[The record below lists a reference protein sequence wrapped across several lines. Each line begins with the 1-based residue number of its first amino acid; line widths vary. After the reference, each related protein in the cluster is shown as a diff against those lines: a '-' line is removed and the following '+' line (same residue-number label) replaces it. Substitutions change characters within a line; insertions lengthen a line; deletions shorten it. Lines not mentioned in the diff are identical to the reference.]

1 MYNTEVLK
9 IEEKLIKERMIKDI
23 KNTVVIK
30 KAADL
35 IKKGEV
41 VAFPTE
47 TVYGLGANALNSN
60 AVEKIFKA
68 KGRPSDNPLIAHI
81 ATKKQ
86 LLSLINTDIPVVAEK
101 LIDTFWPGPL
111 TIIFNKSKIVPDI
124 TTASLQ
130 TVAVRMPSHPVAL
143 ALIKKAQSPLAA
155 PSANSSGLPSPTKAE
170 HVYNDLNGKIPLIVD
185 GGICN
190 IGVEST
196 VIEIIDNHVNIL
208 RPGGITKKMI
218 TNCLGNDFKVTS
230 EINKEVENPR
240 SPGMKY
246 KHYSPNTPLWIIKNE
261 SISKTLKNKKNI
273 QNKKTLL
280 ILTNETIENIKNE
293 QFDFDIENMGSIND
307 LNYIAKNLFNL
318 LRKTDK
324 KNYDLILIEEV
335 PDIDI
340 GEAIMNRL
348 KKAALKIIEKG

>member
-9 IEEKLIKERMIKDI
+9 IEDNLIKDNKISDI

-47 TVYGLGANALNSN
+47 TVYGLGANALNSS

-81 ATKKQ
+81 SNKQ
-86 LLSLINTDIPVVAEK
+86 QLSRLINTNIPEVVER
-101 LIDTFWPGPL
+101 LISKFWPGPL

-124 TTASLQ
+124 TTASLD
-130 TVAVRMPSHPVAL
+130 TVAIRMPSHPVAL
-143 ALIKKAQSPLAA
+143 ALIEEVQSPLAA

-170 HVYNDLNGKIPLIVD
+170 HVYNDLDGKIPLIVD

-196 VIEIIDNHVNIL
+196 VIEIEDRQVNIL
-208 RPGGITKKMI
+208 RPGGITKEMI
-218 TNCLGNDFKVTS
+218 INRIGRDFKVIS
-230 EINKEVENPR
+230 DNNNKVDNPK

-246 KHYSPNTPLWIIKNE
+246 KHYSPQTPLWIIRKKSVK
-261 SISKTLKNKKNI
+261 SIFADDRLSDQKTLF
-273 QNKKTLL
+273 
-280 ILTNETIENIKNE
+280 ILTKETADKINLEEI
-293 QFDFDIENMGSIND
+293 DVDIENMGSINN
-307 LNYIAKNLFNL
+307 LNYIAKHLFNL
-318 LRKTDK
+318 LRDVDK
-324 KNYDLILIEEV
+324 KGYQLILIEEV
-335 PDIDI
+335 PDKDI

-348 KKAALKIIEKG
+348 KKAALKII

>member
-9 IEEKLIKERMIKDI
+9 IENNLIKDNLINDI

-81 ATKKQ
+81 SNKKQ
-86 LLSLINTDIPVVAEK
+86 LLSLVDKEIPVVAEK
-101 LIDTFWPGPL
+101 LIDNFWPGPL
-111 TIIFNKSKIVPDI
+111 TIIFDKSKIVPNI

-143 ALIKKAQSPLAA
+143 ALIEKAQTPLAA

-170 HVYNDLNGKIPLIVD
+170 HVYSDLNGKIPLIVD

-196 VIEIIDNHVNIL
+196 VIEIIDNQVNIL
-208 RPGGITKKMI
+208 RPGGITKEMI
-218 TNCLGNDFKVTS
+218 KKCVGRNYEVTS
-230 EINKEVENPR
+230 EISKKIEKPR

-246 KHYSPNTPLWIIKNE
+246 KHYSPNTPLWIIKNK
-261 SISKTLKNKKNI
+261 SINKVLTNKKI
-273 QNKKTLL
+273 IDNKKTLL
-280 ILTNETIENIKNE
+280 ILSKESIKDIENKK
-293 QFDFDIENMGSIND
+293 FDLDIENMGSIND

-318 LRKTDK
+318 LRKADK
-324 KNYDLILIEEV
+324 NDYELILIEEV
-335 PDIDI
+335 PNVDI

-348 KKAALKIIEKG
+348 KKAALKII

>member
-9 IEEKLIKERMIKDI
+9 IDDNLIKENRISDIKD
-23 KNTVVIK
+23 TVVIK

-47 TVYGLGANALNSN
+47 TVYGLGANALNSS
-60 AVEKIFKA
+60 AVKKIFKA

-81 ATKKQ
+81 SNKKQ
-86 LLSLINTDIPVVAEK
+86 LSNLINAEIPEVVER
-101 LIDTFWPGPL
+101 LISEFWPGPL

-124 TTASLQ
+124 TTASLD

-143 ALIKKAQSPLAA
+143 ALIEKVQLPLAA

-170 HVYNDLNGKIPLIVD
+170 HVYNDLNGKVPLIVD

-196 VIEIIDNHVNIL
+196 VIEIKANQVNIL
-208 RPGGITKKMI
+208 RPGGITKEMI
-218 TNCLGNDFKVTS
+218 INRVGKAFKVIS
-230 EINKEVENPR
+230 EHDKKVDNPK

-246 KHYSPNTPLWIIKNE
+246 KHYSPQTPLWIVKKS
-261 SISKTLKNKKNI
+261 SINNIFSDNKLANRKTLF
-273 QNKKTLL
+273 
-280 ILTNETIENIKNE
+280 ILTKETVDNVNLKEV
-293 QFDFDIENMGSIND
+293 DVDIENMGSIND
-307 LNYIAKNLFNL
+307 LNYIAKHLFNL
-318 LRKTDK
+318 LRDADK
-324 KNYDLILIEEV
+324 KDYDLILIEEV
-335 PDIDI
+335 PDRDI
-340 GEAIMNRL
+340 GEAVMNRL
-348 KKAALKIIEKG
+348 KKAALKII